1 MHSRSVA
8 IIYNLVDDWNRV
20 EIAAVVDSVADV
32 EQTLQALGHRTTLV
46 RVDGG
51 VREFVHALEALK
63 PDVVVN
69 LCEGYREWT
78 AGESCVAGLLDLM
91 GIPYTGSG
99 PTALAIAL
107 NKPLSKELFF
117 ARQIPTPRFA
127 VYPSLPPAAPAL
139 AFPLI
144 LKLASEDAS
153 VGITPHNVVFD
164 EPSFLTRLGQLLN
177 EFRSPVLAE
186 EFIDGREFTVAVF
199 DGQAVLVEEIEFQI
213 EPRIVGFKAKWDT
226 ESDEFKSTI
235 PQFAPAITD
244 DERRA
249 MMNLAERVYE
259 LIGLRDYGRVDFR
272 MDARGGIYVLEANPN
287 PDISVGSGY
296 RRSLAAAGI
305 GFPDFMSR
313 LIDNALQRKTPR

>member
-1 MHSRSVA
+1 MNVG

-20 EIAAVVDSVADV
+20 EIASVVDSVTDV
-32 EQTLQALGHRTTLV
+32 EQTLAALGHRTTLV
-46 RVDGG
+46 RVDQG
-51 VREFVHALEALK
+51 VRPFVQALEELK

-78 AGESCVAGLLDLM
+78 PGESCVAGLLDLM
-91 GIPYTGSG
+91 AIPFTGA
-99 PTALAIAL
+99 PATALAIAL
-107 NKPLSKELFF
+107 NKPLTKELFI
-117 ARQIPTPRFA
+117 ARQIPTPRFDVYRA
-127 VYPSLPPAAPAL
+127 VPPAGPSLP
-139 AFPLI
+139 FPLI

-153 VGITPHNVVFD
+153 VGITPGNVVFD
-164 EPSFLTRLGQLLN
+164 EPSFRTRLGQLLD
-177 EFRSPVLAE
+177 EFKTPVLAE

-235 PQFAPAITD
+235 PQFAPAISQG
-244 DERRA
+244 ERVEMMRRA
-249 MMNLAERVYE
+249 EQVYE

-272 MDARGGIYVLEANPN
+272 MDAKGSIYVLEANPN

-296 RRSLAAAGI
+296 RRSLEAAGI
-305 GFPDFMSR
+305 GFQDFIAR
-313 LIDNALQRKTPR
+313 LVDKAFQRGAPR